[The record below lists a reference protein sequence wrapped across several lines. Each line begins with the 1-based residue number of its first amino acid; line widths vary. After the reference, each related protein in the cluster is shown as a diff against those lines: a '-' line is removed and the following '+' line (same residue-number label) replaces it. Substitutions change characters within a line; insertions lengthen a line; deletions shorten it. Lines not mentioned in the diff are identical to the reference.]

1 MMVRMVSIYGVPT
14 NAIYH
19 PSMLSLKWRN
29 PGEWSIVSNL
39 MCDKMNKPVWA
50 IIQGVYQ
57 KVGNVVDHGD
67 VDVVMVKKVLH
78 LDPRVKEDE
87 LKEIFGIQVENNIKQ
102 NHQIHVFIL
111 FQLILPQP

>member
-1 MMVRMVSIYGVPT
+1 MMVRMVSICGVPT

-57 KVGNVVDHGD
+57 KVGHGGD
-67 VDVVMVKKVLH
+67 DDGELVMVTGQGDGDGQADGLGDRH
-78 LDPRVKEDE
+78 
-87 LKEIFGIQVENNIKQ
+87 
-102 NHQIHVFIL
+102 HH
-111 FQLILPQP
+111 